1 MTMENITLRLSS
13 DLIKKAKELTGDA
26 NDLQAFITDA
36 IIKEI
41 ERRQMPKA
49 HQNFW
54 ATVTEIRE
62 QLADEGLEIHPDDI
76 WGDIRDSSPG
86 REVIL

>member
-1 MTMENITLRLSS
+1 MTMENITLSLSS
-13 DLIKKAKELTGDA
+13 DLIKKAKELTGDT

-36 IIKEI
+36 IMKEI
-41 ERRQMPKA
+41 ERHQMPKT

-54 ATVTEIRE
+54 ETVTEIRE
-62 QLADEGLEIHPDDI
+62 QLSDEGLEIHPDDI
-76 WGDIRDSSPG
+76 WGDIRNSSPG